1 MNSQPTAPRRPAPV
15 LALALALGAACA
27 VATPR
32 PPEVSGLPA
41 DDLGAPLSAVWVGHA
56 TVLLRMGR
64 GVLLTDPNLSNQ
76 IAVVPRVT
84 RASLHHWEL
93 PPIDAVV
100 LSHPHLDHFDAPT
113 LRSLGPRPAIFF
125 PVGLEEY
132 ADEILQTDK
141 GPVER
146 WHSVERAGLKITA
159 VPARHQG
166 GRYGLDFLWNHAFGG
181 WVVEG
186 GGRTIYFAG
195 DTGYHPTLFKEI
207 GARFPHIDF
216 AFIPIAP
223 ARSGPPNPDDKWGH
237 VGPELALDIFADVKA
252 AFFVP
257 IHFEAF
263 FSSSERLEEPR
274 SRLMAEVHKR
284 GLDDR
289 VLAWRTGQR
298 LVWTAQGPQLWG
310 ADGLAVAA
318 PGSRTAAH

>member
-1 MNSQPTAPRRPAPV
+1 MGPLRSVIHVRTAM
-15 LALALALGAACA
+15 LALCAAC
-27 VATPR
+27 VAAPPR
-32 PPEVSGLPA
+32 QPEVRGLPA

-56 TVLLRMGR
+56 TVLLRMGH
-64 GVLLTDPNLSNQ
+64 GVLLTDPNLSDQ

-84 RASLHHWEL
+84 HASLRPWEL

-113 LRSLGPRPAIFF
+113 LRRLGPRPAIFF

-141 GPVER
+141 HSVAR
-146 WHSVERAGLKITA
+146 WHSVERAGMKITA

-195 DTGYHPTLFKEI
+195 DTGYDPKLFKEI
-207 GARFPHIDF
+207 GERFPHIDL

-252 AFFVP
+252 AYFVP

-263 FSSSERLEEPR
+263 FSSSEKFGEPR
-274 SRLMAEVHKR
+274 RRLMAEVERR
-284 GLDDR
+284 GLQSR

-298 LVWTAQGPQLWG
+298 LVWTAQGPRLRG
-310 ADGLAVAA
+310 PAA
-318 PGSRTAAH
+318 PPGMPIVAR